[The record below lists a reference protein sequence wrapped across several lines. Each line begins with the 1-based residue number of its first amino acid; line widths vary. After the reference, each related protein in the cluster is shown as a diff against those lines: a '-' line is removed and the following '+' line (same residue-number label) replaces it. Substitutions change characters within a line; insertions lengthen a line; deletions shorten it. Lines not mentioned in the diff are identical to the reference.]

1 MTDNDVLT
9 QEDAGDEM
17 LLMGLR
23 LREGFDVQRFETEF
37 GRPLDPVRLGD
48 LVELGMI
55 EKMENDRIRATPQ
68 GWLVLDA
75 VIADLAA

>member
-1 MTDNDVLT
+1 
-9 QEDAGDEM
+9 M

-23 LREGFDVQRFETEF
+23 LREGMQLARFEQDA
-37 GRPLDPVRLGD
+37 GRPLDPEKIKD
-48 LVELGMI
+48 LISHNMI
-55 EKMENDRIRATPQ
+55 EILPDDRIRATPE